1 MAAAI
6 APRSPVPSNAMA
18 CRAFA
23 HTDFIDAYTIQLPSS
38 DDDMPER
45 FLRAMFGNPPGWV
58 SALTRLRDRI
68 VSLFGLKKASDI
80 IRDSLNTADGRPA
93 ETGKARFSLSVMKR
107 AGNEVFIGENDRHLD
122 FRISVLGSPI
132 DSGTE
137 ICVVTSVKLNNFLG
151 RLYLLPVKPMHK
163 LIVPAMM
170 RRAAR
175 TLALVH

>member
-1 MAAAI
+1 MAEAVAR
-6 APRSPVPSNAMA
+6 RSPVPSNAMA
-18 CRAFA
+18 YRAFA
-23 HTDFIDAYTIQLPSS
+23 HADYIDAYTIRLPSS
-38 DDDMPER
+38 DDGMPER
-45 FLRAMFGNPPGWV
+45 FVRAMFESPPGWV
-58 SALTRLRDRI
+58 SALADLRDRI
-68 VSLFGLKKASDI
+68 VSVFGLKKASDL
-80 IRDSLNTADGRPA
+80 IRHGLSSADGKPA
-93 ETGKARFSLSVMKR
+93 ESGKAHVNLSVLKR

-151 RLYLLPVKPMHK
+151 RLYLLPVKPMHR

-175 TLALVH
+175 TVALAH